1 LLQKKKK
8 PKGGGAAAPKKAA
21 VMDTKV
27 IISRIQRQK
36 KKYVTVIAGL
46 ETVPDLKLKDATK
59 VFGKK
64 FSSGASI
71 NETQT
76 GAKEVVIQGDVSFD
90 VPAVLVSE
98 FKVGSSCF
106 HSFLF
111 LFIVSRLLISY
122 RFNHPL
128 SFISITVT

>member
-1 LLQKKKK
+1 
-8 PKGGGAAAPKKAA
+8 
-21 VMDTKV
+21 MDTKV
-27 IISRIQRQK
+27 VISRIQRQK

-71 NETQT
+71 SETQT

-98 FKVGSSCF
+98 FKV
-106 HSFLF
+106 SFFVYSTPDFILF
-111 LFIVSRLLISY
+111 FLILRFNRLLS
-122 RFNHPL
+122 
-128 SFISITVT
+128 SILIMVT